1 MLVHKKYI
9 DIQAFQMKFADG
21 FNTDDIISIT
31 EKIDGSN
38 ASYQYNIKTEEV
50 DCFSRKNNLTP
61 DLTLMGFYEYCR
73 KLPQETVDFLRS
85 NPTLRVFGEWNLKHI
100 IKYQLEQ
107 IKTFHCFD
115 IYDTVNQ
122 SWLPWLTVKTMC
134 KEAKIDIVPE
144 FYYGNFISWEH
155 ILSFVGKT
163 EFGLDTGEGVVVK
176 NQTRLNDPNNRLP
189 FVTKLVAA
197 DFKERMERPAKEP
210 ISPEELEKR
219 NKNRALAETIV
230 TYPRVEKNLYKLITE
245 DNLVPEGWEA
255 TDMPVIARNLPS
267 AVYRDCVKEANDVVV
282 EIENFGKICNQITM
296 EYVKKMLK
304 EKQLQ
309 F

>member
-1 MLVHKKYI
+1 MLDHKKYI

-21 FNTDDIISIT
+21 FSKDDIISIT

-38 ASYQYNIKTEEV
+38 ASYEYNQISGEI
-50 DCFSRKNNLTP
+50 DCFSRKNPLTP
-61 DLTLMGFYEYCR
+61 EMTLMGFYEYCHR
-73 KLPQETVDFLRS
+73 LPQETIDFLKN

-100 IKYQLEQ
+100 VKYLPEQ
-107 IKTFHCFD
+107 VKTFHCFD
-115 IYDTVNQ
+115 IYDTENQ
-122 SWLPWLTVKTMC
+122 LWLPWTEVKNMC
-134 KEAKIDIVPE
+134 KEAGIETVPE
-144 FYYGNFISWEH
+144 FYYGNFVSWEH
-155 ILSFVGKT
+155 VLSFVGKT
-163 EFGLDTGEGVVVK
+163 EFGLTTGEGVVVK

-197 DFKERMERPAKEP
+197 DFKERMDRPAKEP

-219 NKNRALAETIV
+219 NKNRSLAETIV

-245 DNLVPEGWEA
+245 DNLVPEDWEA

-282 EIENFGKICNQITM
+282 QVGDFGKICNQIVM
-296 EYVKKMLK
+296 GYVKEMLK
-304 EKQLQ
+304 KKQLQ